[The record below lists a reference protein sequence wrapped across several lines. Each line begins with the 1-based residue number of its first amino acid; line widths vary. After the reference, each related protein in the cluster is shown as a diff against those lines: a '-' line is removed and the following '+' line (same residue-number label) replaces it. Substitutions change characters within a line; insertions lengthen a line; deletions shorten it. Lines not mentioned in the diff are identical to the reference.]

1 MTERE
6 ETQAAQIMTLM
17 AEKSSVETELV
28 RVRGLIEQH
37 YRDNEGHN
45 HCWRNNHRLWEGIG
59 LRPKTLNLPPRQ
71 EAEHGCK
78 VFWDQLYSEPN
89 IYPDFISR

>member
-6 ETQAAQIMTLM
+6 QTQATQIMTLM
-17 AEKSSVETELV
+17 AEMSTLQTELA

-37 YRDNEGHN
+37 YRDNERHN
-45 HCWRNNHRLWEGIG
+45 HCWRNNHRLWEGIS
-59 LRPKTLNLPPRQ
+59 LMPKALTLPPRE

-78 VFWDQLYSEPN
+78 VF
-89 IYPDFISR
+89 